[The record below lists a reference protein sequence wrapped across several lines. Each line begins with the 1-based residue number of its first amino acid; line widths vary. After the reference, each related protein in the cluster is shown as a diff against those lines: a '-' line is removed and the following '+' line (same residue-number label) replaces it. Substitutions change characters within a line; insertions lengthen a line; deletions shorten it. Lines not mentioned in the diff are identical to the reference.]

1 MPRSLLRNLVLMGR
15 TLAQHAVDDPVH
27 LVVQGSR
34 RVPRRLSRALG
45 LGIGA
50 IPADGARALAAYL
63 GGREDRARELCRR
76 TLEGRADGVGRR
88 LAAEVALVVGG
99 VDQDLSLLPAAT
111 RARALWKAG
120 RMSEALEALSG
131 AGEGAGA
138 SSPGRAG
145 VPGRAGSLVRLG
157 SRGRA
162 GARPRSENPGPRAGR
177 GLRRR
182 LEGEAATM
190 RTDFELPAAG
200 APLPSAGADAPASP
214 AEARSPLAPAEPGPP
229 RPSIRALHV
238 LTNSLPHTQSGYTLR
253 SHHLLSALAA
263 RGVGVDVVTRLGY
276 PVLVGIPWGEDVQEI
291 DAVRYRRA
299 LTARPGPDL
308 PSRLEQQTRMMAE
321 LAERI
326 RPRVLHCTTNYT
338 NALMTEALARGLR
351 LPWVY
356 EVRGLLEET
365 WASGQPDH
373 DAARASERFRA
384 LREQETRMMGLADH
398 VVTLSGVMREALV
411 GRGIPPERITV
422 LPNAVAERFFEREPA
437 PAAAR
442 RELGLAEEGL
452 WIGSVSSLVGYE
464 GFDTLL
470 RAVALLRAEGED
482 VRVLLVG
489 AGAAEPAL
497 RALAAELG
505 IAPTVTFT
513 GRVAAD
519 QAVSYHR
526 ALDVFCVPRRDTEVC
541 RSVTPLKPIEAMA
554 AGTPVLLSDLPPL
567 RELVDAGPDA
577 APRGALFRPEDAED
591 LARGLRRL
599 RSAEDRARLGRVG
612 REFARTRTWAA
623 NAEILENLYA
633 RLASEAAN
641 R

>member
-15 TLAQHAVDDPVH
+15 TLTQHAVDDPVH

-45 LGIGA
+45 AGIGA
-50 IPADGARALAAYL
+50 VPVDGARALAAYL

-76 TLEGRADGVGRR
+76 ALEGRSGGVGRR

-120 RMSEALEALSG
+120 RISEALEALSG
-131 AGEGAGA
+131 DRGEAGGSA
-138 SSPGRAG
+138 SS
-145 VPGRAGSLVRLG
+145 
-157 SRGRA
+157 
-162 GARPRSENPGPRAGR
+162 RSGTR
-177 GLRRR
+177 GLLRR

-190 RTDFELPAAG
+190 RADFALPATG
-200 APLPSAGADAPASP
+200 NPLPSA
-214 AEARSPLAPAEPGPP
+214 EPGSQHPAM
-229 RPSIRALHV
+229 RALHV

-253 SHHLLSALAA
+253 SHRLLSALAA

-299 LTARPGPDL
+299 LTIRPGPDL
-308 PSRLEQQTRMMAE
+308 PSRLEQQTRMMAA

-398 VVTLSGVMREALV
+398 VVTLSGVMRDALV
-411 GRGIPPERITV
+411 GRGIPRERITV

-489 AGAAEPAL
+489 SGAAEPAL
-497 RALAAELG
+497 RALAVELG
-505 IAPTVTFT
+505 IAPAVIFT

-599 RSAEDRARLGRVG
+599 RAAEDRARLGRAG

-633 RLASEAAN
+633 RLASEAVN